1 VKEAGPGIQRV
12 FSDTSKRLLLEALI
26 FALSIPL
33 VVTALFSLTIFGFTS
48 RQYVSLLLSI
58 VVIVIPI
65 LVIVMIVY
73 FALQSRLLRH
83 VMTWYAKDR
92 DPQNQGDRD
101 LALRLQKELSFISYD
116 HGALVGL
123 AIFLSSVFGVI
134 AFGGYAEFTLPTSVS
149 YIILEL
155 LLAVVALFVTVF
167 ISQREMRK
175 VLKIFLADCR
185 GFDFHTSASV
195 GKRLAAFSLVILLLT
210 IGIAWIASAY
220 EATDLMMEEL
230 EKRGADNISL
240 LAREL
245 DPLINEDASQRE
257 ITQVVE
263 ERSLSDDERLVI
275 YNAAGTPVYE
285 YVKGDVGDKAWD
297 DLLESQADEKGN
309 ETQSY
314 FQQAGNRDYLVTNAS
329 LQENRGWTIVRAD
342 KPLLGFTALGR
353 MSPTMFLILIIGLGT
368 AAFLTLLL
376 SHNISDP
383 LKRLVQICRRV
394 GTGDL
399 TVEVPVD
406 SLDDIGELSTSYDEM
421 LESLRDISEGL
432 LTTSGEVS
440 EGADN
445 IAAVSED
452 LMAAIEELNALVQ
465 ELSGQI
471 AHEVDQIRSVEE
483 IMEGVAETISTS
495 QAKASQ
501 SSEISLD
508 TEKLVLQ
515 GREHA
520 KEAVE
525 KISEFKGMLDE
536 SMEAIWSL
544 GESSKKIGI
553 IVDII
558 SRIADQTNLLALNAA
573 IEAARVPEHG
583 KGFAVVAEEVRK
595 LAEEAAGSAQS
606 ISDLVVV
613 IQDGAEA
620 AIGLM
625 EKGTMGMY
633 VGIETVDRT
642 DESLASISEKV
653 SQMARLAEVI
663 AQVSSQ
669 EMEESGKLAESLKNM
684 ETQIESNMG
693 SYEEIG
699 ASTEQQTTSTQE
711 LSNTAEKLAE
721 IAHKLQE
728 MVAHFRT

>member
-1 VKEAGPGIQRV
+1 
-12 FSDTSKRLLLEALI
+12 
-26 FALSIPL
+26 
-33 VVTALFSLTIFGFTS
+33 
-48 RQYVSLLLSI
+48 
-58 VVIVIPI
+58 
-65 LVIVMIVY
+65 
-73 FALQSRLLRH
+73 
-83 VMTWYAKDR
+83 
-92 DPQNQGDRD
+92 
-101 LALRLQKELSFISYD
+101 
-116 HGALVGL
+116 
-123 AIFLSSVFGVI
+123 
-134 AFGGYAEFTLPTSVS
+134 
-149 YIILEL
+149 
-155 LLAVVALFVTVF
+155 
-167 ISQREMRK
+167 
-175 VLKIFLADCR
+175 
-185 GFDFHTSASV
+185 
-195 GKRLAAFSLVILLLT
+195 
-210 IGIAWIASAY
+210 
-220 EATDLMMEEL
+220 
-230 EKRGADNISL
+230 
-240 LAREL
+240 
-245 DPLINEDASQRE
+245 
-257 ITQVVE
+257 
-263 ERSLSDDERLVI
+263 
-275 YNAAGTPVYE
+275 
-285 YVKGDVGDKAWD
+285 
-297 DLLESQADEKGN
+297 
-309 ETQSY
+309 
-314 FQQAGNRDYLVTNAS
+314 
-329 LQENRGWTIVRAD
+329 
-342 KPLLGFTALGR
+342 
-353 MSPTMFLILIIGLGT
+353 
-368 AAFLTLLL
+368 
-376 SHNISDP
+376 
-383 LKRLVQICRRV
+383 
-394 GTGDL
+394 
-399 TVEVPVD
+399 
-406 SLDDIGELSTSYDEM
+406 
-421 LESLRDISEGL
+421 
-432 LTTSGEVS
+432 
-440 EGADN
+440 
-445 IAAVSED
+445 
-452 LMAAIEELNALVQ
+452 
-465 ELSGQI
+465 
-471 AHEVDQIRSVEE
+471 
-483 IMEGVAETISTS
+483 
-495 QAKASQ
+495 
-501 SSEISLD
+501 
-508 TEKLVLQ
+508 LQ